1 MRLAPHTD
9 RMKKGSSWEGYALSN
24 PPRGRGLGARASGP
38 RPRGNGE
45 TRFPHSP
52 RREPMFTLALHA
64 APAAQRRNEK
74 KVILGRAAPSQ
85 TLPGAA
91 AWVRGP
97 PARIRNGIKKIVPG
111 RATPSQTLPPGGG
124 MGKPGFP
131 TPLRTGYAL
140 PDPPTGWGDRETGFP
155 HPPAHGLRP
164 PRPSRGR
171 GRGETRFPHTSLRE
185 LMFTLAHRATLRA
198 SPQRCR
204 NAALPAPRRHWPGG
218 PLLAVRCRRPAP
230 WSPRP
235 RRYPLPRSCR
245 RPR

>member
-1 MRLAPHTD
+1 
-9 RMKKGSSWEGYALSN
+9 MKTARERGRPVLVASTRASCPRPRPMFTSAVHAARAAHRRDENNSREGVALPD

-140 PDPPTGWGDRETGFP
+140 PDPPTGWGD
-155 HPPAHGLRP
+155 
-164 PRPSRGR
+164 
-171 GRGETRFPHTSLRE
+171 GETRFPHT
-185 LMFTLAHRATLRA
+185 
-198 SPQRCR
+198 
-204 NAALPAPRRHWPGG
+204 PAGPGPG
-218 PLLAVRCRRPAP
+218 CAGRRPA
-230 WSPRP
+230 SAMG
-235 RRYPLPRSCR
+235 
-245 RPR
+245 

>member
-1 MRLAPHTD
+1 MVCFHISRPC
-9 RMKKGSSWEGYALSN
+9 GSAAHRRDEHPSWEGCALPN

-38 RPRGNGE
+38 RPLRYGE
-45 TRFPHSP
+45 TRFPHPP
-52 RREPMFTLALHA
+52 RRGRMFTLAVHA
-64 APAAQRRNEK
+64 APPHNTAMNIRLF
-74 KVILGRAAPSQ
+74 LGGLRPPRPS
-85 TLPGAA
+85 
-91 AWVRGP
+91 RGWGHGETRFPHP
-97 PARIRNGIKKIVPG
+97 PAG
-111 RATPSQTLPPGGG
+111 RGRG
-124 MGKPGFP
+124 
-131 TPLRTGYAL
+131 
-140 PDPPTGWGDRETGFP
+140 ETGFP
-155 HPPAHGLRP
+155 HTPRRGPMFTSAAHAAAPHNAAMNMSLFLGELRP